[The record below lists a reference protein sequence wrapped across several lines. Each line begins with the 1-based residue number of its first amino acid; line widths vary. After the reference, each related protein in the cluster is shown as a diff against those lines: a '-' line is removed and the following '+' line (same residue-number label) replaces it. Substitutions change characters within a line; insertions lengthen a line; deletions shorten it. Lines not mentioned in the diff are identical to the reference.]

1 MQSQAYIPR
10 LLADSSFVLEIA
22 CVAIAV
28 VLVALLAQVSIPLP
42 ATPVPITGQT
52 FAVTLIALL
61 LGWARAGAAMAAY
74 LAIGMAGAPV
84 FADAGSGPDPGPA
97 FGYLI
102 GMAFAAIVIGFLAD
116 KGYTNT
122 FTKAL
127 AAALLGA
134 VIIFAC
140 GILGLSF
147 FLPVAALLD
156 KGVLPFVPGAVIK
169 SVAAAGI
176 ASWFSRRFSMP
187 HVRAQLQRRGH

>member
-1 MQSQAYIPR
+1 MQSQAFIPR
-10 LLADSSFVLEIA
+10 LLAGSSFVLEIA

-61 LGWARAGAAMAAY
+61 LGGARAGTAMAAY
-74 LAIGMAGAPV
+74 LAIGIAGAPV

-102 GMAFAAIVIGFLAD
+102 GMAFAAIVIGLLAD

-122 FTKAL
+122 YTRAL

-134 VIIFAC
+134 VIIFA
-140 GILGLSF
+140 GGVLGLSF
-147 FLPVAALLD
+147 FLPIAALLD
-156 KGVLPFVPGAVIK
+156 QGVLPFVPGAIIK

-176 ASWFSRRFSMP
+176 ACWLTRRFSLAQ
-187 HVRAQLQRRGH
+187 VRTQRQRRGH